1 MHEIINLFKKGIPRQ
16 KKVYQTY
23 VATTD
28 VKNLSYVNFKS
39 NNVALVELKEYLSTL
54 QDFKDLNQLQ
64 IENMFEYLR
73 QFLYIDK
80 FSKLKKVYRQFNELS
95 DYLSDKYNTPGQITD
110 LEARENCLD
119 IINKITS
126 VKDTLARKQ
135 GFTTMQVEKISLFE
149 SSVGQLMNP
158 KDKDFDEEDLIFLL
172 TNINNLMEN
181 DRNGKDFN
189 NIFCRQV
196 EKASIT
202 RDKEK
207 MSYYKSL
214 YQHLS
219 NIKCIKLDDDYLM
232 KLLGINH
239 SIVDDS
245 IIDRKIRN
253 MKIHPKTR
261 KKIVDDFIL
270 SIDNDETKKIDD
282 AFSIEKIEDSY
293 LIGIHIAD
301 VYSLGYFEEDSLD
314 VNQKNNVKKKDA
326 SLAKNKERNA
336 VSLFVLLDSNGIIRK
351 YKMLNTT
358 LVTDTNLLYNDI
370 PKILTQKEVD
380 PRLKDNI
387 VNLISVYN
395 LLENERFPVG
405 PTVQNLAYVIVSK
418 LMVLCGALYSYE
430 FSKQNSP
437 AIYLVGDK
445 DYNHYSLVDS
455 EFNTGFEGL
464 NCYSRVTSPIIDRL
478 SLINQFF
485 IHRCL
490 FHRMGE
496 EQKYK
501 MIMKLRPVVDRL
513 NKNKDS
519 ESII

>member
-1 MHEIINLFKKGIPRQ
+1 MHEIVNLFKKGIPRQ

-23 VATTD
+23 MMYSD

-39 NNVALVELKEYLSTL
+39 NNVAFVEIKEYLSTL
-54 QDFKDLNQLQ
+54 EDFSELSSEQ
-64 IENMFEYLR
+64 IINMFEYLR
-73 QFLYIDK
+73 QYLYIDK
-80 FSKLKKVYRQFNELS
+80 FSRLKKIYRQLNELS
-95 DYLSDKYNTPGQITD
+95 DNLSEKYNNQVIKDPEG
-110 LEARENCLD
+110 RKNCLD
-119 IINKITS
+119 IINIINS
-126 VKDTLARKQ
+126 VKDTLAKKQ
-135 GFTTMQVEKISLFE
+135 GFTVMEVEKISLFE

-158 KDKDFDEEDLIFLL
+158 KDKDFDEDDLLFLL
-172 TNINNLMEN
+172 TNIKNLTEN
-181 DRNGKDFN
+181 DRNGKSFN
-189 NIFCRQV
+189 DIFCRQV

-214 YQHLS
+214 YTHLS
-219 NIKCIKLDDDYLM
+219 NIKIIKLDDDYLM

-239 SIVDDS
+239 TIVDDS
-245 IIDRKIRN
+245 IIDRKIRS

-261 KKIVDDFIL
+261 KRVVDDYIL

-282 AFSIEKIEDSY
+282 AFSIEKINDSY

-336 VSLFVLLDSNGIIRK
+336 VSLFVLLDNNGIIRK

-358 LVTDTNLLYNDI
+358 LVTDTNLLYHDI
-370 PKILTQKEVD
+370 PKILAQKEVD
-380 PRLKDNI
+380 PNLKNNI

-395 LLENERFPVG
+395 LLENERFPTS

-445 DYNHYSLVDS
+445 DFNHYSLENL

-464 NCYSRVTSPIIDRL
+464 NLYSRVTSPIIDRL

-490 FHRMGE
+490 FHRMSE

-501 MIMKLRPVVDRL
+501 MILKLRPVVDRL
-513 NKNKDS
+513 NKTK
-519 ESII
+519 EPECII